1 MTFVPQIVDEKNFG
15 KNVMKSLKKE
25 VKELKAK
32 QLVIIQNINI
42 LEKFIAKKMDNVIG
56 EQLVEEENFGNVH
69 YIRKKV

>member
-1 MTFVPQIVDEKNFG
+1 MKKFG

>member
-1 MTFVPQIVDEKNFG
+1 MTLYHKLLMKKFG

>member
-1 MTFVPQIVDEKNFG
+1 M
-15 KNVMKSLKKE
+15 
-25 VKELKAK
+25 KELKAK

>member
-1 MTFVPQIVDEKNFG
+1 
-15 KNVMKSLKKE
+15 MKSLKKE